1 MTSDVHQAGRFGR
14 WADRGTPKRLLPEDE
29 IRRLDRDL
37 RILIASNGTLTRIL
51 GIVADEEIVVDIVDQ
66 QFCGESSWVPSSGA
80 RPAGRILQR
89 RIFLK
94 GRSSEQAFVA
104 AESLVAID
112 LLPPEIATS
121 LINTEHPIGEVM
133 AASSLE
139 SFKEAAEVW
148 SGPPPAW
155 LAAAGYQHPEPRI
168 VGRRYRVITGGQP
181 AIVITEYFL
190 RPSRHA
196 S

>member
-1 MTSDVHQAGRFGR
+1 MTSDVHQTGRFGR
-14 WADRGTPKRLLPEDE
+14 WADRGTPQRLLPEDE

-66 QFCGESSWVPSSGA
+66 QFCGESSWVPSSGT
-80 RPAGRILQR
+80 RPGGRILQR

-112 LLPPEIATS
+112 LLPPAIATS

-155 LAAAGYQHPEPRI
+155 LAAAGYTHPEPRI

-190 RPSRHA
+190 RPSRDA

>member
-1 MTSDVHQAGRFGR
+1 MTSDVNQADRFGD
-14 WADRGTPKRLLPEDE
+14 WADRDAAECLLQENE

-37 RILIASNGTLTRIL
+37 RILIACNGTLTRTL
-51 GIVADEEIVVDIVDQ
+51 GIVADDEIVVNIVDQ
-66 QFCGESSWVPSSGA
+66 QFRGDSPWVSESGPQLG
-80 RPAGRILQR
+80 GRVLQR
-89 RIFLK
+89 RVFLK
-94 GRSSEQAFVA
+94 GRSSGQALVA
-104 AESLVAID
+104 AESLVAVE
-112 LLPPEIATS
+112 LLPAAIATR
-121 LINTEHPIGEVM
+121 LMNTDHPIGEVM

-155 LAAAGYQHPEPRI
+155 LEAAGYQHPEAAM

-190 RPSRHA
+190 RPTRDA
-196 S
+196 C

>member
-1 MTSDVHQAGRFGR
+1 MTSDVHRADRFDD
-14 WADRGTPKRLLPEDE
+14 WADRDAAECFMPEDD

-37 RILIASNGTLTRIL
+37 RILIACNGTLTRIL

-66 QFCGESSWVPSSGA
+66 QFRGDSPWVPASG
-80 RPAGRILQR
+80 PQLNGRVLQR
-89 RIFLK
+89 RVFLK
-94 GRSSEQAFVA
+94 GRSSGQAFVA
-104 AESLVAID
+104 AESLVAVD
-112 LLPPEIATS
+112 LLPPAIATR
-121 LINTEHPIGEVM
+121 LMNTDHPIGEVM

-148 SGPPPAW
+148 NGPPPTW
-155 LAAAGYQHPEPRI
+155 LGAAGYQHPEPSI

-190 RPSRHA
+190 RPSRDA
-196 S
+196 C